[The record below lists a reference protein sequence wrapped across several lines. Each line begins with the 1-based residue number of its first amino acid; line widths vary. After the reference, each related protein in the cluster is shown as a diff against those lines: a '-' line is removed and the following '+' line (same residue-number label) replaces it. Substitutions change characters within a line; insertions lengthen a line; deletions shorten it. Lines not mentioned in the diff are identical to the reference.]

1 MLAAAAGAQPRQ
13 PIGTRK
19 AGFVQD
25 SLAIASV
32 PGYPRGWAERL
43 GGDGPLLAPDWH
55 GWQRLKAVVRPG
67 DKVFLLCNFV
77 QERRRG
83 QSAAAQLAKCV
94 HGAVVH
100 GACESVLAALGD
112 GGEVLYGNAPL
123 QSSDWGR
130 LMRDTGAGQ
139 LEGYY
144 QQRGKAV
151 RQRDLRLLVRPRS
164 AVGTVPPG
172 IRRDAGSCVEI
183 DLGQH
188 SLLHELVAAGA
199 GEPKFRVRD
208 YDAARTEQCQNAVNH
223 KYIVSR
229 DVLEADVVVHIPKL
243 KTHEKVGITCA
254 LKGVVGMVGSK
265 ECLAHYRAGGRRH
278 TGDEFPG
285 DGRGRTWQTKLHEG
299 LHRAGGQ
306 RWMRQAGLVLDR
318 NATRVLSRCGLIY
331 GGAWHGNDTCW
342 RMALDLARIVR
353 YADRDGV
360 MQDTPQRTNVCLVDG
375 IVGGEGE
382 GPLSPS
388 PVAANTLLFAEDM
401 ALADAAAARLM
412 GFDPTRIP
420 LLQRAL
426 DAKLRWPVTTANWQ
440 DAMCRYD
447 AEARPLAQ
455 IGPVLGRPFK
465 PSAGWARHLR

>member
-1 MLAAAAGAQPRQ
+1 M
-13 PIGTRK
+13 
-19 AGFVQD
+19 QD

-32 PGYPRGWAERL
+32 PGYPRRWAEKL
-43 GGDGPLLAPDWH
+43 GSDEPLLAP
-55 GWQRLKAVVRPG
+55 GWQGWERLKAVVRPD

-83 QSAAAQLAKCV
+83 QPAAAQLAKCT

-123 QSSDWGR
+123 QSSDWRR

-139 LEGYY
+139 LERHYRE
-144 QQRGKAV
+144 RGKAV
-151 RQRDLRLLVRPRS
+151 RQRDLRQFVRPRS
-164 AVGTVPPG
+164 AIGTAAPG
-172 IRRDAGSCVEI
+172 IRREHGRCIEI
-183 DLGQH
+183 DLGRH
-188 SLLHELVAAGA
+188 SLLHGLVAPGSRGA
-199 GEPKFRVRD
+199 PKFRVRD
-208 YDAARTEQCQNAVNH
+208 YDGARTEQCQNDVNH

-229 DVLEADVVVHIPKL
+229 DVLEADVVVHVPKL

-265 ECLAHYRAGGRRH
+265 DCLAHYRAGGRREA
-278 TGDEFPG
+278 GDEFPG
-285 DGRGRTWQTKLHEG
+285 DGRCRAWQTRLHEG
-299 LHRAGGQ
+299 VHGTGG
-306 RWMRQAGLVLDR
+306 RPWARQAGMVLDR
-318 NATRVLSRCGLIY
+318 NATRILSRCGLIY

-360 MQDTPQRTNVCLVDG
+360 MQPVPQRTNVCLVDG

-382 GPLSPS
+382 GPLSSS
-388 PVAANTLLFAEDM
+388 PVAANVLLFAEDM

-412 GFDPTRIP
+412 GFDPARIP
-420 LLQRAL
+420 LLHHAL
-426 DAKLRWPVTTANWQ
+426 DTELPWPITTANWQ
-440 DAMCRYD
+440 DAACRYD
-447 AEARPLAQ
+447 DATRPLAQ
-455 IGPVLGRPFK
+455 IQPVLGRPFK
-465 PSAGWARHLR
+465 PSAGWARHLLGAD